1 LTVLGTEV
9 RDPTNPP
16 GTPLAPGSLD
26 GTPCTNV
33 GNVVDGELVPRRSKG
48 DGFTHRVNIQYK
60 PVEDVMLYATW
71 SRGFRPG
78 GINRQPNAPAYDP
91 DYLTNYELG
100 WKTMFGPI
108 RWNGAIYSQL
118 WKGFQF
124 SFLGENSLTVIQNGR
139 DARVRGI
146 ETDVGYT
153 GGGFTL
159 NAAAAYTDA
168 KTKGNICNFA
178 LGNEDCSG
186 LDDGGDPDF
195 IITPSGTRLPVTP
208 KFKMA
213 ATGRYTW
220 PLGVGRAHVQGGVSY
235 QSSAASDVRQV
246 SFACGPIIGDDI
258 CGEINPNDIVG
269 RIRSSTLVD
278 LFAGYDWNTY
288 SVEIFAKNLFDAR
301 NDVSRFVVC
310 SICTQ
315 NKIVAGR
322 PRVIGLRLGARF

>member
-1 LTVLGTEV
+1 
-9 RDPTNPP
+9 
-16 GTPLAPGSLD
+16 
-26 GTPCTNV
+26 
-33 GNVVDGELVPRRSKG
+33 
-48 DGFTHRVNIQYK
+48 
-60 PVEDVMLYATW
+60 
-71 SRGFRPG
+71 
-78 GINRQPNAPAYDP
+78 
-91 DYLTNYELG
+91 
-100 WKTMFGPI
+100 
-108 RWNGAIYSQL
+108 
-118 WKGFQF
+118 
-124 SFLGENSLTVIQNGR
+124 
-139 DARVRGI
+139 
-146 ETDVGYT
+146 
-153 GGGFTL
+153 
-159 NAAAAYTDA
+159 
-168 KTKGNICNFA
+168 
-178 LGNEDCSG
+178 
-186 LDDGGDPDF
+186 
-195 IITPSGTRLPVTP
+195 
-208 KFKMA
+208 MA

-220 PLGVGRAHVQGGVSY
+220 PMGPGRAHVQGGVSY